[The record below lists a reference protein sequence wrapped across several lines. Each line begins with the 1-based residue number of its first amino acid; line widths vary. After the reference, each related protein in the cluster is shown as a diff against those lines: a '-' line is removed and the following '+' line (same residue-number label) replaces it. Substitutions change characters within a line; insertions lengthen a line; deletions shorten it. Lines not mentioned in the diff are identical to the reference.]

1 MNKIIKDQINQL
13 GPSATLAI
21 NEESNR
27 LIRSGKKVYK
37 FGFGQ
42 SPFPV
47 PDSIISA
54 LKNNANKNTYL
65 PMQGLE
71 ELRLAIANYLNKN
84 NNNNFKSDDI
94 LVGPGTKELMF
105 LTQIAFQGEVL
116 LPAPSWVSYQPQ
128 ALIAKNKVHWI
139 QTTNS
144 SNWFPTAEQL
154 EDKIKSI
161 ENQNLLLFIN
171 SPNNP
176 SGTVCKNLQ
185 EIAEVAKK
193 HKLVILSDEI
203 YSQLTFDNQYKSISN
218 YYPERTIVSTGLSKW
233 CGAGGWRLGFFAIPD
248 QLKVLK
254 NSLKIL
260 SSESFTSVSAPIQYA
275 AIEAYKGDHSA
286 YLNTVRKI
294 LSFAGNYVYENLK
307 SNVINVTKPEGGFY
321 LFPEFTNAKFS
332 SSSEMCKD
340 ILNKTG
346 IALLPGSDFGLDS
359 NKMLARLSYT
369 DFDGTNFLRNT
380 LGSNKLDDADL
391 KKNAPNIVDGV
402 SLLKRW
408 SNSL

>member
-13 GPSATLAI
+13 RPSATLAI

-27 LIRSGKKVYK
+27 LKRSGKKVYK

-47 PDSIISA
+47 PDSIVSA

-71 ELRLAIANYLNKN
+71 ELRSAIANYLNKN
-84 NNNNFKSDDI
+84 NNNNFKSEDI
-94 LVGPGTKELMF
+94 IIGPGTKELMF

-139 QTTNS
+139 QTTDS

-154 EDKIKSI
+154 ENKIKNI
-161 ENQNLLLFIN
+161 KNKNLLLFIN

-193 HKLVILSDEI
+193 YRLIILSDEI
-203 YSQLTFDNQYKSISN
+203 YSQLTFDSQYKSISN
-218 YYPERTIVSTGLSKW
+218 FYPEGTIVSTGLSKW

-275 AIEAYKGDHSA
+275 AIEAYKGDHSV

-321 LFPEFTNAKFS
+321 LFPEFMNAKFS

-346 IALLPGSDFGLDS
+346 VALLPGSDFGLDN
-359 NKMLARLSYT
+359 NKMVVRLSYT
-369 DFDGTNFLRNT
+369 DFDGSNFLKNT
-380 LGSNKLDDADL
+380 LGSKNLDKADL
-391 KKNAPNIVDGV
+391 EKYVPNIVEGV
-402 SLLKRW
+402 IRLKKW